1 LPGTG
6 LWSVYVELD
15 DTSAD
20 EQRCDDLQQ
29 RLLALLP
36 ASGASVGVEPRRD
49 RHLSIQLAI
58 TAGSTRR
65 AADEAL
71 TAVARAA
78 RDLGLTAHVVAHSVS
93 TWQRFEHELA
103 QPLIPE
109 LVAYPEIGAILGV
122 SRQRAREIAE
132 THAEF
137 PPPAVDLPG
146 IKLYVRA
153 AVERFAKGRTRR
165 PGRPARSRNPAT
177 DADEAAT
184 GLAAGG
190 IRSV

>member
-49 RHLSIQLAI
+49 RHLSIQLAV

-65 AADEAL
+65 AAEEAL
-71 TAVARAA
+71 TAITRVARDA
-78 RDLGLTAHVVAHSVS
+78 GLTAHVVAHSVT

-103 QPLIPE
+103 QPLIPD
-109 LVAYPEIGAILGV
+109 LVAYPEIGAILEV

-153 AVERFAKGRTRR
+153 AVERFAKSRTRR
-165 PGRPARSRNPAT
+165 PGRPARSREPAA
-177 DADEAAT
+177 DADQTTA
-184 GLAAGG
+184 GLAAGV
-190 IRSV
+190 RPA